1 MLFTSGQ
8 NLLEILPNLRTRAL
22 RKNIWFATLTN
33 QERVLVGLLRRY
45 VNVVNSET
53 LAMVVA
59 KIIVKL
65 MLAIRNTLWN
75 KIERIGRSIAEAAGR
90 GASSIGWKDAAKW
103 AEDVNIVRWYG
114 LTYRNSPAYM
124 GVMP

>member
-1 MLFTSGQ
+1 M
-8 NLLEILPNLRTRAL
+8 LPNLRTRAL
-22 RKNIWFATLTN
+22 RKKVWFATLTN
-33 QERVLVGLLRRY
+33 QERVLVGLLRRH
-45 VNVVNSET
+45 VNVVKSGM

-65 MLAIRNTLWN
+65 VRAIRNGFWN
-75 KIERIGRSIAEAAGR
+75 KIERIGRPIAEAAGR

-114 LTYRNSPAYM
+114 LTYRNCPTYM

>member
-1 MLFTSGQ
+1 MFFTSGQ
-8 NLLEILPNLRTRAL
+8 NLIGLLPNLRTRAL
-22 RKNIWFATLTN
+22 RKKVWFATLTN
-33 QERVLVGLLRRY
+33 QERVIVGLLRKY
-45 VNVVNSET
+45 VNVVKSGM

-65 MLAIRNTLWN
+65 MLAIKNVFWDR
-75 KIERIGRSIAEAAGR
+75 IERIGRSITESAGR
-90 GASSIGWKDAAKW
+90 GASSIGWKEGAKW

-114 LTYRNSPAYM
+114 LTYRNCPSYI

>member
-1 MLFTSGQ
+1 MFFTSGQ
-8 NLLEILPNLRTRAL
+8 SLIGMLPNLRTRAL
-22 RKNIWFATLTN
+22 RKKVWFATLTN
-33 QERVLVGLLRRY
+33 QERVLVSLLRRH
-45 VNVVNSET
+45 VNEVKSGT

-65 MLAIRNTLWN
+65 MRAIKNGFWN
-75 KIERIGRSIAEAAGR
+75 KIERIGRPIAEAAGR

-114 LTYRNSPAYM
+114 LTYRNLT
-124 GVMP
+124 VIVLQK

>member
-8 NLLEILPNLRTRAL
+8 NLIEMLPNLRTRAL
-22 RKNIWFATLTN
+22 RKKVWFATLTN
-33 QERVLVGLLRRY
+33 QERVLVGLLRRH
-45 VNVVNSET
+45 VNEVKSGM

-65 MLAIRNTLWN
+65 MRAIRNGFWN
-75 KIERIGRSIAEAAGR
+75 KIERIGRPIAEAAAR
-90 GASSIGWKDAAKW
+90 GASSIGWKGAAKW

-114 LTYRNSPAYM
+114 LTYRNCPTYM
-124 GVMP
+124 GGMP

>member
-8 NLLEILPNLRTRAL
+8 NLIEMLPNLRNRAL
-22 RKNIWFATLTN
+22 RKNVWFATLTN
-33 QERVLVGLLRRY
+33 QERVLVGLLRRH
-45 VNVVNSET
+45 VNEVKSGM

-65 MLAIRNTLWN
+65 MLAIKNGFWN
-75 KIERIGRSIAEAAGR
+75 KIERIGRPIAEAAGR

-114 LTYRNSPAYM
+114 LTYRNCPSYI